1 MEINQPLAVTA
12 LAALAQ
18 PHRLAAFRHLVQ
30 AGPEGSTVGAL
41 REALAIPAATLSA
54 HLNTLRRAGLVT
66 DTREGR
72 AIRVRADFARMDAL
86 IAFLTE
92 NCCGGRPC
100 DPVAPPNP
108 CC

>member
-1 MEINQPLAVTA
+1 MEIDESLAVTA

-18 PHRLAAFRHLVQ
+18 PHRLAAFRHLVRV
-30 AGPEGSTVGAL
+30 GPEGTTVGAL

-54 HLNTLRRAGLVT
+54 HLNTLRRAGLVL
-66 DTREGR
+66 DTRQGR
-72 AIRVRADFARMDAL
+72 AIRIRADFTRMDAL

-92 NCCGGRPC
+92 NCCEGRPC
-100 DPVAPPNP
+100 GPGGSPAT